1 MSKNFKL
8 TVQKDHISKL
18 AKANPV
24 NALSELIWN
33 ALDADADKVEVF
45 FNDDE
50 QRLTEVIVR
59 DNGDGIEYTQVESL
73 FGSLGGSWKKGRDKT
88 KKEHFLHGK
97 DGQGRFKAFAIGRVV
112 VWKVVYKK
120 DNLFFE
126 YQIECH
132 ADELDDF
139 RVSDEIESIKKISG
153 IEVSISEINKK
164 SGYLNESKLK
174 KLVSIFA
181 LYLIKY
187 SSVRIFLNGNKIE
200 LNDFIKNDEK
210 IPLDN
215 IEYNEVNHAVELRIL
230 EWNHSQLD
238 NKELLFCDS
247 KGFALES
254 YRGRFKVGGE
264 FSFSAFL
271 KSSLIEDL
279 QADNL
284 LAFPEL
290 EPLKPLIDNTLSTL
304 QTYFFD
310 RRLADCQAELEK
322 WKEEKIYP
330 YENEALNPVEEAE
343 RKVFDI
349 VAVNIKRNLPSF
361 DKNDKRGKKFQL
373 RMLKQ
378 AIEKNPEELQTIIE
392 EVLHLTDSK
401 RNEFALL
408 LKETSLTSIISA
420 SALVSD
426 RLKFIAGLEELIF
439 DTEAKKHFKER
450 SQLHKILAENTWIFG
465 DEFSLS
471 VSDKSLTTVLKKH
484 SALINQDIV
493 IDSPVTLIDGSR
505 GIVDLMLSK
514 SIPRNHKEELEHL
527 VVELKAPKV
536 NIGDDEIRQIKKY
549 AFAVAKD
556 ERFRNINTRW
566 NFWIISNDIDDFA
579 QEELKQH
586 NESGLLYKTDELMI
600 WVKTWSEV
608 IRENKHRLEFIRSQ
622 LDYNIEREDAV
633 THLKEKYAE
642 FTKGIKTSFDKES
655 SE

>member
-8 TVQKDHISKL
+8 TVQKDHISNL
-18 AKANPV
+18 AKATPV
-24 NALSELIWN
+24 VALSELIWN
-33 ALDADADKVEVF
+33 ALDADANKVEVF
-45 FNDDE
+45 FNEND
-50 QRLTEVIVR
+50 QGQTSVIVK
-59 DNGDGIEYTQVESL
+59 DNGSGIEYAKVEKL
-73 FGSLGGSWKKGRDKT
+73 FGSLGGSWKGHKEKTESGR
-88 KKEHFLHGK
+88 FLHGK
-97 DGQGRFKAFAIGRVV
+97 KGQGRFKAFAIGRVV
-112 VWKVVYKK
+112 VWKVIYKK
-120 DNLFFE
+120 DNIFYE
-126 YQIECH
+126 YQIECF
-132 ADELDDF
+132 ADKLDYF
-139 RVSDEIESIKKISG
+139 IVSEEIESDKNYSG
-153 IEVSISEINKK
+153 VEVSISEIYKK
-164 SGYLNESKLK
+164 SGHLTDSNFK

-181 LYLIKY
+181 LYLIRY
-187 SSVRIFLNGNKIE
+187 SPVIIFLNGEKIE
-200 LNDFIKNDEK
+200 LKDFIKNDN
-210 IPLDN
+210 IMPLNN
-215 IEYNEVNHAVELRIL
+215 IEYNDVNHAVELRIL
-230 EWNHSQLD
+230 EWNNSQID

-247 KGFALES
+247 KGFVLEN
-254 YRGRFKVGGE
+254 YRGRQFKVGGD

-279 QADNL
+279 QTDNL

-361 DKNDKRGKKFQL
+361 DKNDKKGKKFQL

-392 EVLHLTDSK
+392 EVLQLTDSK

-484 SALINQDIV
+484 SELINQDIV

-586 NESGLLYKTDELMI
+586 KNESGLLYKTDGLMI

-642 FTKGIKTSFDKES
+642 FTKGIKTSFDKEV
-655 SE
+655 

>member
-45 FNDDE
+45 FNETE
-50 QRLTEVIVR
+50 QGLTEVIVR
-59 DNGDGIEYTQVESL
+59 DNGDGIEYTQIESL

-88 KKEHFLHGK
+88 IKERFLHGK
-97 DGQGRFKAFAIGRVV
+97 EGQGRFKAFAIGRVV

-120 DNLFFE
+120 DNRFFE

-132 ADELDDF
+132 ADELNDF
-139 RVSDEIESIKKISG
+139 SVSNEIESDKKTSG

-164 SGYLNESKLK
+164 SGHINESKLK
-174 KLVSIFA
+174 KLISIFA
-181 LYLIKY
+181 IYLIKY
-187 SSVRIFLNGNKIE
+187 PSVIIFLNGEKIE
-200 LNDFIKNDEK
+200 LNDFIKNDK
-210 IPLDN
+210 TIPLNN
-215 IEYNEVNHAVELRIL
+215 IEYNDVNHAVELRVL
-230 EWNHSQLD
+230 EWNNSQLD

-247 KGFALES
+247 KGFALEN

-279 QADNL
+279 QIDNL

-290 EPLKPLIDNTLSTL
+290 DPLKSLVDNTLSTL

-343 RKVFDI
+343 RKMFDI

-361 DKNDKRGKKFQL
+361 DINDKKGKKFQL

-392 EVLHLTDSK
+392 EVLNLSNEK
-401 RNEFALL
+401 RNQFAEL

-420 SALVSD
+420 SALVAE
-426 RLKFIAGLEELIF
+426 RLKFIAGLEELLF

-484 SALINQDIV
+484 CELINKDIV

-514 SIPRNHKEELEHL
+514 AIPRNHKEELEHL

-586 NESGLLYKTDELMI
+586 ENESGLLYKRDGLMI
-600 WVKTWSEV
+600 WIKTWSEV
-608 IRENKHRLEFIRSQ
+608 IRENKHRLEFIRNQ

-642 FTKGIKTSFDKES
+642 FTKGIKTSFDKAR
-655 SE
+655 